1 MMISHPPARPP
12 PASAAWKLVGI
23 GPVAASPKSV
33 LISAPAA
40 GKDRASQKLKRNFRI
55 PRSVTKRISTTRRVL
70 GVFSKSN
77 ARRRNHV
84 KLAAAFGLRWQSA
97 AATALL
103 EGNQSGVALRLPP
116 HSKTSHTQ
124 TPF

>member
-1 MMISHPPARPP
+1 VPRDEGCGKN
-12 PASAAWKLVGI
+12 WQLELVEEDYWQTGI
-23 GPVAASPKSV
+23 
-33 LISAPAA
+33 
-40 GKDRASQKLKRNFRI
+40 
-55 PRSVTKRISTTRRVL
+55 
-70 GVFSKSN
+70 
-77 ARRRNHV
+77 
-84 KLAAAFGLRWQSA
+84 FGLRWQSA